1 MRPLTYISLFSS
13 AGIGCYGFKEQN
25 FKCIATCEY
34 LQKRMNIQRYNKK
47 CDLES
52 GYIEG
57 DITLPSIHKRIFEE
71 ITKHEAKSVD
81 VLIATP
87 PCQGMS
93 IANRKKGDEIKRN
106 SLVVE
111 SIKLVKEIEPKVF
124 VFENVKA
131 FLNTIC
137 TDVEGKEKSIKEAI
151 EGNLLSSYNIDS
163 RVINFKEYGANSSRT
178 RTLVIGVRRDLKVLS
193 SNLFPDKKVAPTLK
207 ELIADLPSLKVM
219 GEISKGDIYHAY
231 RSFEHRMLAW
241 IEKLGEGESAFNN
254 IESKRRPHKVV
265 EGKCVPLKNSNAHKY
280 SRWYW
285 ERVAPCVHTRNDTLS
300 SQSTI
305 HPQDN
310 RVFSI
315 RELRRMMNIPS
326 SFQFSAISEDELNA
340 LSIEGK
346 REFLKKEE
354 LTIRHAIGEAVP
366 TSIFNAIAKKIE
378 KSLTN

>member
-25 FKCIATCEY
+25 FKCISTCEY
-34 LQKRMNIQRYNKK
+34 LHKRMNIQRYNKK
-47 CDLES
+47 CDLQS

-57 DITLPSIHKRIFEE
+57 DITLLSIHKRIFEE
-71 ITKHEAKSVD
+71 INKHEGKSVD
-81 VLIATP
+81 VVVATP

-93 IANRKKGDEIKRN
+93 IANRKKGDEVKRN

-111 SIKLVKEIEPKVF
+111 SIKLVREIKPKVF
-124 VFENVKA
+124 IFENVKA
-131 FLNTIC
+131 FLGTIC
-137 TDVEGKEKSIKEAI
+137 TDVDGKEKAISEAI
-151 EGNLLSSYNIDS
+151 EGNLLNSYNIDS

-178 RTLVIGVRRDLKVLS
+178 RTLVIGVRKDLKVSPS
-193 SNLFPDKKVAPTLK
+193 SLFPEKKVAPTLE

-219 GEISKGDIYHAY
+219 GAISEDDIYHAY
-231 RSFEHRMLAW
+231 RSFERRMLPW
-241 IEKLGEGESAFNN
+241 IEKLGEGEGAFNN
-254 IESKRRPHKVV
+254 VESKRIPHKIV
-265 EGKCVPLKNSNAHKY
+265 EGKRVPLKNSNAHKY

-285 ERVAPCVHTRNDTLS
+285 DRVAPCIHTRNDTLS

-326 SFQFSAISEDELNA
+326 SFKFSALSERELND
-340 LSIEGK
+340 LCIESK
-346 REFLKKEE
+346 KKFLKQEE

-366 TSIFNAIAKKIE
+366 TSIFSAIAKKIRE
-378 KSLTN
+378 KFN